1 VRGAEAVNSRARA
14 HTHTHKPHTPHI
26 HSVVLK
32 QFTRARS
39 HPPPAP
45 LPPPPHSVA
54 LKQQLKHMFSKG
66 INRVSKEIAAKAE
79 TSTKGFFGKW
89 AKVAD
94 KKIASG
100 KSKKIGLD
108 KSQAELYKEA
118 EKSEQK
124 EQAKKKPF
132 ITAVKKVVSKEQEKL
147 HQKGGRAKGA
157 AAHDS
162 EVKAK
167 LRAADK
173 LSSKLAEHEAKKKA
187 MQEGPPKANPGK
199 IGSVSAVKALKHSLD
214 TAHGKAK
221 AAARKKMAA
230 LEQQIKNDFSQVTSF
245 AHKIKT
251 SLPPIKA

>member
-1 VRGAEAVNSRARA
+1 M
-14 HTHTHKPHTPHI
+14 
-26 HSVVLK
+26 
-32 QFTRARS
+32 
-39 HPPPAP
+39 
-45 LPPPPHSVA
+45 A

-79 TSTKGFFGKW
+79 TSSKGFFGKW

-167 LRAADK
+167 LKAADK
-173 LSSKLAEHEAKKKA
+173 LSSKLAEHEAKKKVR
-187 MQEGPPKANPGK
+187 QEGPPKANPGK

-251 SLPPIKA
+251 SLPPMKA